1 MATARL
7 YEGRGSSQQEAYENL
22 QRQTGEKVR
31 VVGTPVYTVTI
42 MTAGE
47 KRYSSTDKSF
57 EIAYGKALQ
66 EAGFTTESF
75 DPTKLTLEVVA
86 AAKFKGQGAG
96 AAPSF
101 SKDSD
106 LTDKLF

>member
-1 MATARL
+1 MATAKL

-22 QRQTGEKVR
+22 QQQAGEKAR

-42 MTAGE
+42 MTPGE
-47 KRYSSTDKSF
+47 ERYSSTDKSF
-57 EIAYGKALQ
+57 EVAYGQALR
-66 EAGFTTESF
+66 EAGLTTEGF

-96 AAPSF
+96 AAPS
-101 SKDSD
+101 SSRDRD
-106 LTDKLF
+106 LTGRLF